1 MLQYSKVG
9 SKTER
14 LQGLAGKGV
23 LMKGCLHV
31 HIACE
36 LFTKQ
41 VTVFRGTELFFPMA
55 GFSEGLLISFL
66 RCSLISG
73 IIQRE
78 IF

>member
-1 MLQYSKVG
+1 MLQYSKLG
-9 SKTER
+9 SNTER

-23 LMKGCLHV
+23 LKEGCV

-41 VTVFRGTELFFPMA
+41 VTVFRGTELFFPVA

-66 RCSLISG
+66 RHRLISG

-78 IF
+78 MF